1 MKGLYGEEIIM
12 HRVGEAAQWLGE
24 MALNRVVWDVQEEG
38 VQLRRMAFLAE
49 SKSCVNG
56 WR

>member
-12 HRVGEAAQWLGE
+12 YRPGEAAQWLGE
-24 MALNRVVWDVQEEG
+24 MALIRVVWDVQEEG
-38 VQLRRMAFLAE
+38 VQLGRMAFLAE